1 MMLPEHVRSFLTEN
15 HRGVVT
21 TFRKSGAAQI
31 SVVSCGLYG
40 DGVAFTTTADR
51 AKIPNLRRDP
61 RCTLLVS
68 QPDWRGY
75 VTLEGHAQLLS
86 PENTNA
92 EELRLALRGVYRVT
106 GGGEH
111 TDWDEYDQAMRDQPR
126 SAVVVVPEHIYGS
139 KA

>member
-1 MMLPEHVRSFLTEN
+1 MMLPEHVRAFLTEN

-21 TFRKSGAAQI
+21 TFRKSGAVQM

-51 AKIPNLRRDP
+51 AKIPNLRRNP

-86 PENTNA
+86 PENTDA
-92 EELRLALRGVYRVT
+92 EELRLALRSVYRVT

-111 TDWDEYDQAMRDQPR
+111 PDWDEYDQAMRDQRR